1 MAGLYLHIP
10 FCKQACVYCDFHFS
24 TKLETKARMVDA
36 LIREIGL
43 TANYLQGEPLQSV
56 YFGGGTPSLL
66 TARELEKIWRAVE
79 ENHRLASPLEVTLE
93 ANPDDLD
100 RQTLAQLADSAVNRL
115 SVGVQS
121 FDEADL
127 RFMNRAH
134 SAQQSRQALEYLQK
148 AGFENF
154 TIDLIYGLPGRGIDH
169 WRKQLSYL
177 TDLAVPHFSA
187 YALTLEAKTLLA
199 HQVKAGEVEL
209 PDDELLLSQFKAL
222 QAFADVADYQHYELS
237 NFARPGREAVHN
249 SAYWRGVAYLGIGP
263 SAHSFKLP
271 ERRWNVA
278 NNHRYMK
285 AIEQEILPSEREE
298 LTPKDQ
304 FNERVMTALR
314 LRDGLD
320 LEQLALDFGPGF
332 RDHLL
337 GESAKDRA
345 HGRLALN
352 EQRMYIPPAHRF
364 ETDGIAAALFY
375 L

>member
-187 YALTLEAKTLLA
+187 YALTFEAKTLLA

-209 PDDELLLSQFKAL
+209 PDDELLLAQFKAL
-222 QAFADVADYQHYELS
+222 QAFADAADYQHYELS

-285 AIEQEILPSEREE
+285 AIEQEILPFEREE

-314 LRDGLD
+314 LRGGLD
-320 LEQLALDFGPGF
+320 LEQLALDLGPGF

-337 GESAKDRA
+337 QESAKDRA
-345 HGRLALN
+345 LGRLALN